1 MARNGSGTM
10 SKAVSDFVFDTT
22 ISHTDMNTLIDDII
36 GEISNSVDKDGQTT
50 WTGLMKRSVT
60 VGQTANTGSV
70 QGGNPIVSAFYE
82 IATCANAGDAVT
94 LPSAVAGQ
102 QVIIANN
109 GANSADVFPASGDK
123 IDGGSA
129 NAANALAA
137 GSNRLYICQDATDWD
152 TIGAGATE
160 LSSDGSPQLGGQLD
174 VNGQAIGDGTL
185 ELLKFTETGSAV
197 NEFTIAN
204 AASGSGPTI
213 SATGTDSNVGINI
226 TPKGTGVVTITSTMN
241 PSISSTGKA
250 LVLGF

>member
-50 WTGLMKRSVT
+50 WTGLMKFSVT

-70 QGGNPIVSAFYE
+70 QGNNPFTTMFYE
-82 IATCANAGDAVT
+82 IATCANAGDSCT

-102 QVIIANN
+102 LVIVVNN
-109 GANSADVFPASGDK
+109 GANSADIFPASGDK

-129 NAANALAA
+129 NAAVALAA
-137 GSNRLYICQDATDWD
+137 GDNRIYICQDGTDWD
-152 TIGAGATE
+152 AIGGDATE
-160 LSSDGSPQLGGQLD
+160 LSEDSSPVLGANLD
-174 VNGQAIGDGTL
+174 ILAY
-185 ELLKFTETGSAV
+185 
-197 NEFTIAN
+197 
-204 AASGSGPTI
+204 
-213 SATGTDSNVGINI
+213 NI
-226 TPKGTGVVTITSTMN
+226 TSSSTIMN
-241 PSISSTGKA
+241 PTLTSTGKA